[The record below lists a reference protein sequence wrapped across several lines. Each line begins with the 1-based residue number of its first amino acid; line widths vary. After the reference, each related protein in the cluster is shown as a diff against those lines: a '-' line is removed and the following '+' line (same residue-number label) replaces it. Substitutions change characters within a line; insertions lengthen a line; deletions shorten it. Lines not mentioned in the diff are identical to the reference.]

1 MNRNNL
7 VAGLVVALVGFGAF
21 AQNNKSNLDRC
32 AEGLAKIKIT
42 EEGSL
47 PPYYLYNNVSE
58 AKNAVVF
65 LIKADAL
72 DAAKELCET
81 VKITLTETDIQA
93 AKAIVYETRRGETK
107 GHRSDRPGESNF

>member
-1 MNRNNL
+1 MNRNNV
-7 VAGLVVALVGFGAF
+7 VAGFVVGLVSLGAF

-32 AEGLAKIKIT
+32 AEGLAKIKFT

-47 PPYYLYNNVSE
+47 PPYYLYKDVPS
-58 AKNAVVF
+58 AKKAVVF
-65 LIKADAL
+65 FIKADAI

-81 VKITLTETDIQA
+81 VKVTLTETDIQA
-93 AKAIVYETRRGETK
+93 AKAIVYETRKGETK